1 MATTNPPVVDGKTT
15 DEDVKLPAQH
25 LQHVKTVDTTQP
37 DVSDLSIWQTIE
49 QNPFI
54 VLYCIYANMGALMYG
69 FDNIALLLCLNM
81 VPFQAHFGEQ
91 VSPGTYVI
99 PAYWQSLWNAMAQV
113 CTGFDAWGAAP
124 ISDRFG
130 RRVSFCVSGLIS
142 IAGTA
147 VIYTATTPG
156 AFLGGKM
163 INAIGLGMA
172 LTTGQIYVSEITP
185 LRIRGVALSAYAF
198 SMNLGYLIAASVAFD
213 RVTIMYQSSYKVPFA
228 SNWVWPLVIVL
239 FCFIIPE
246 SPYYLVRKGNLSSA
260 TKVLSKL
267 YNKSI
272 SVEPIL
278 GSMVR
283 ITREEEL
290 QANASSETSY
300 MDLFKVTNWRR
311 TRIILYTN
319 GLNQMI
325 GATFISNAPYFMI
338 TAGLSSSQASMM
350 IELGIGFALISSF
363 FTFWFITFIGRR
375 EMILSGVSVAILLFL
390 IMGIAASSIANS
402 LNRCVGVTPQ
412 MVWFTIGPSIGPS
425 ISLAGEISSLRL
437 RAKSQCLGFFFSYS
451 YSTVWNVAVPYM
463 FNATEGNLGERKGW
477 IFFATACIAWFVVWV
492 EIPETKDRTY
502 GELDEIFNE
511 GLSARNFKTYRTERR
526 MADVKVEDENPGI

>member
-1 MATTNPPVVDGKTT
+1 
-15 DEDVKLPAQH
+15 
-25 LQHVKTVDTTQP
+25 
-37 DVSDLSIWQTIE
+37 
-49 QNPFI
+49 
-54 VLYCIYANMGALMYG
+54 MGALMYG
-69 FDNIALLLCLNM
+69 FDNIALSLCLNM
-81 VPFQAHFGEQ
+81 VAFQAEFGEL
-91 VSPGTYVI
+91 VSPGIYII

-113 CTGFDAWGAAP
+113 CTGFGAWVAGP

-130 RRVSFCVSGLIS
+130 RRVSFCISGLIS

-147 VIYTATTPG
+147 VIYTSTTPG

-163 INAIGLGMA
+163 LNAIGLGMA

-213 RVTIMYQSSYKVPFA
+213 RVTIMDQSAYKVLFA
-228 SNWVWPLVIVL
+228 SNWVWPLVIIL
-239 FCFIIPE
+239 FAFIIPE
-246 SPYYLVRKGNLSSA
+246 SPYYLVRKGNLPSA
-260 TKVLSKL
+260 TKALSKL

-278 GSMVR
+278 GSMVQ
-283 ITREEEL
+283 ITREEEF

-300 MDLFKVTNWRR
+300 MDLFKGTNWRR

-363 FTFWFITFIGRR
+363 FTFWFMTFIGRR
-375 EMILSGVSVAILLFL
+375 KMILSGITVAIVLFL
-390 IMGIAASSIANS
+390 IMGIAASVSSSKAS
-402 LNRCVGVTPQ
+402 SWCVGVTLQ

-437 RAKSQCLGFFFSYS
+437 RAKSQSLGFFFNYS

-463 FNATEGNLGERKGW
+463 FNATEGNLGGKMGW
-477 IFFATACIAWFVVWV
+477 IFFATASIAWFVVWV

-502 GELDEIFNE
+502 GELDEMFNE
-511 GLSARNFKTYRTERR
+511 VVPARKFKTYKTERR
-526 MADVKVEDENPGI
+526 VADLKVDEDPGV

>member
-1 MATTNPPVVDGKTT
+1 MVTTNSPVVENKTT
-15 DEDVKLPAQH
+15 DDNVKLSAQH
-25 LQHVKTVDTTQP
+25 LERVETIDTTQP
-37 DVSDLSIWQTIE
+37 DVSDLSIWQTIK

-54 VLYCIYANMGALMYG
+54 VLCCIYANMGALMYG
-69 FDNIALLLCLNM
+69 FDNIALSLCLNV
-81 VPFQAHFGEQ
+81 VPFQAQFGEQ
-91 VSPGTYVI
+91 VSPGF
-99 PAYWQSLWNAMAQV
+99 
-113 CTGFDAWGAAP
+113 GAWGAAP
-124 ISDRFG
+124 VSDRFG

-156 AFLGGKM
+156 AFPGGKM
-163 INAIGLGMA
+163 VNAIGLGVA

-213 RVTIMYQSSYKVPFA
+213 RVTIMNQSSYKVLFA

-239 FCFIIPE
+239 FAFIIHE

-260 TKVLSKL
+260 TKALSKL

-283 ITREEEL
+283 ITREEEF

-300 MDLFKVTNWRR
+300 MDLFKGTNWRR

-319 GLNQMI
+319 GLNKMI

-338 TAGLSSSQASMM
+338 TAGLSSSQSSMI

-363 FTFWFITFIGRR
+363 FTFWFMNFIGRR
-375 EMILSGVSVAILLFL
+375 KMILSGISVAVVLFL
-390 IMGIAASSIANS
+390 IMGITASVSSSKAFS
-402 LNRCVGVTPQ
+402 WCVGVTLQ
-412 MVWFTIGPSIGPS
+412 MVWFTIGPS

-437 RAKSQCLGFFFSYS
+437 RAKSQSLGFFFNYS

-463 FNATEGNLGERKGW
+463 FNATKGNLGGKMGW
-477 IFFATACIAWFVVWV
+477 IFFATACITWFIVWI

-502 GELDEIFNE
+502 GELDEMFNE
-511 GLSARNFKTYRTERR
+511 RVPAKKFKT
-526 MADVKVEDENPGI
+526 